1 MKATNGSYL
10 TVCQKGNGCSCLQI
24 SAYGQTE
31 LLDKVFWMW
40 RQTFCDVTVPT
51 LKSMLLA
58 ALRWRTSYFQTFSN
72 LISENWIC
80 FWHQILTKELSLTF
94 SKRDICIF
102 KIIHGFKLEHI
113 QKRFWVEF
121 GIWASTEWMKFFL
134 LSRGK

>member
-40 RQTFCDVTVPT
+40 RQTFCDVTFPT

-80 FWHQILTKELSLTF
+80 FWHQIWQKSCRWHFLNGIFAYSKLFMASNWNTFKRGFELNL
-94 SKRDICIF
+94 
-102 KIIHGFKLEHI
+102 
-113 QKRFWVEF
+113 EF
-121 GIWASTEWMKFFL
+121 GPALNEWSFFIK
-134 LSRGK
+134 SG